1 MENPNAQFQLL
12 ETIIQGY
19 KNNEQLP
26 AVDRHQLVLLIAA
39 KKANLSMEIDLALD
53 MRDES
58 LFYSL
63 TDELKEIMTF
73 EKNEVL

>member
-1 MENPNAQFQLL
+1 MENPHAQFQLL

-39 KKANLSMEIDLALD
+39 KKENLLMEIDLALD
-53 MRDES
+53 NRDES

-63 TDELKEIMTF
+63 TNELNEIMTF